1 MGSVCSVSG
10 RTHLVGNLQGT
21 VIGLLGKEE
30 AAGYVIKLVQQ
41 QFASGRVAF
50 GCKVKE
56 TKKACKGMQ
65 HGLVTGI
72 SRSPGFA
79 STGLAVGP
87 IGEDPAVLS
96 GTARVQA
103 GGTHLEAAT
112 GFPAVNDLMRVEDAG
127 GPPKNGANPTAE
139 QVTVNPV

>member
-1 MGSVCSVSG
+1 
-10 RTHLVGNLQGT
+10 
-21 VIGLLGKEE
+21 
-30 AAGYVIKLVQQ
+30 
-41 QFASGRVAF
+41 
-50 GCKVKE
+50 
-56 TKKACKGMQ
+56 MQ

-79 STGLAVGP
+79 SSGLAVGP

-103 GGTHLEAAT
+103 GGTQLEAAT
-112 GFPAVNDLMRVEDAG
+112 GFPAVNDLMKVEDDG
-127 GPPKNGANPTAE
+127 GQPKKGANTTAE